1 MKLST
6 THYLL
11 ATIMISL
18 GACTDQEPPK
28 TSQEQGSFQSAVQP
42 VETVPQKVALT
53 SDIPKEI
60 KGFPFEVG
68 GKCAVDYV
76 NKPAKEQQTVT
87 INIADGLTVDGW
99 AFDDKNE
106 NSPPVAVLQL
116 VSGQQRYHAVM
127 MRHAGRED
135 LTKAFGSP
143 EYTKAGYRGVVD
155 ISNLPLGN
163 YDMLI
168 IQKSN
173 NKNLVCSTYRKLEI
187 NR

>member
-1 MKLST
+1 MKIST
-6 THYLL
+6 TQYLL
-11 ATIMISL
+11 VAVIIAL
-18 GACTDQEPPK
+18 AACTDQEPPK
-28 TSQEQGSFQSAVQP
+28 ASQKEGSFQSAVQP
-42 VETVPQKVALT
+42 IESVQQKVALT

-68 GKCAVDYV
+68 GKCAVDYA

-106 NSPPVAVLQL
+106 NSPSIAVLQL
-116 VSGQQRYHAVM
+116 ASGQQRYHAVM
-127 MRHAGRED
+127 MRHGGRED

-155 ISNLPLGN
+155 ISKLPLGN

-187 NR
+187 NQ